1 MWCTC
6 VCTHNVVH
14 MCMCVSLCVCVCRTC
29 VCVHTC
35 VSGGTSNK
43 YTTLSKDYLSNMC
56 SNIGKALHW
65 GFPSILG
72 FPLEAGGQPPS
83 TPPCGVYKE
92 CWLLCSFSTQRAWG
106 TWAPQ
111 QINNKHCLL
120 FICCLKQVYIIANN
134 KFYIFANKF
143 IFLQSVPSLYII

>member
-1 MWCTC
+1 MSASSFQRALASQASLFWVTPCRALYLIHLS
-6 VCTHNVVH
+6 VHNVVY
-14 MCMCVSLCVCVCRTC
+14 MCVYTQCGAHVYVCVIVCVCVEH

-106 TWAPQ
+106 T
-111 QINNKHCLL
+111 
-120 FICCLKQVYIIANN
+120 
-134 KFYIFANKF
+134 
-143 IFLQSVPSLYII
+143 